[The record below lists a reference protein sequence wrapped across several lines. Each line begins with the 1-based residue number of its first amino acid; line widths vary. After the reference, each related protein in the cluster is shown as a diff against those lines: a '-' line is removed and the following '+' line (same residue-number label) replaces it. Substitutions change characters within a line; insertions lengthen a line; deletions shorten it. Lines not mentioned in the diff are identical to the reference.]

1 MDPNQSGVVRLTG
14 DPEEGASMPAT
25 RVTMKDVA
33 RASGVSPATVSFVL
47 NESANQTI
55 PAATRERVQRV
66 AAELGYV
73 PHGLARALREGT
85 SRIVVLNVARLPHG
99 GTSLAGFIDALD
111 DELGRFGHTLLVRYR
126 DRPEDTD
133 RLIAA
138 ISPRAVLDLDRLY
151 FSDDSEI
158 ADGGWTDGLA
168 AHTAVQIRYLA
179 EQGHVGLGMALREGA
194 DVERLAAIRLEY
206 ARRTIDDLGLPAL
219 ANLTVGRSSDEDQRA
234 LAGFLQRHPA
244 VTAIAG
250 LDDEAALRVLAAARH
265 LGIEVPAR
273 LAVIGF
279 DDSPVGELFSP
290 ALTTLRLD
298 TGAFGRR
305 AARLLL
311 DEPPGTEVPGPA
323 TVIRRA
329 SA

>member
-1 MDPNQSGVVRLTG
+1 
-14 DPEEGASMPAT
+14 MPAT

-47 NESANQTI
+47 NDSAGQTI
-55 PAATRERVQRV
+55 PDATRERVRRV

-111 DELGRFGHTLLVRYR
+111 EELGRLGHTLLVRYR
-126 DRPEDTD
+126 DRPEDTE

-151 FSDDSEI
+151 FADEPEI

-168 AHTAVQIRYLA
+168 AHTAVQVRYLA
-179 EQGHVGLGMALREGA
+179 EQGHVTLGMALREGA
-194 DVERLAAIRLEY
+194 DVERLAEIRFEY
-206 ARRTIDDLGLPAL
+206 ARRTAAELGLPTPQR
-219 ANLTVGRSSDEDQRA
+219 LTVGGSVDHDRAA
-234 LAGFLQRHPA
+234 LASFVERHPD
-244 VTAIAG
+244 VTAVAA
-250 LDDEAALRVLAAARH
+250 LDDEAALRVLAAARD
-265 LGIEVPAR
+265 LGLPVPGR

-279 DDSPVGELFSP
+279 DDSPLGELFSP

-305 AARLLL
+305 AARVLL
-311 DEPPGTEVPGPA
+311 DEPPGTETPGPA

>member
-1 MDPNQSGVVRLTG
+1 
-14 DPEEGASMPAT
+14 MPAS

-47 NESANQTI
+47 NDSAGQTI
-55 PAATRERVQRV
+55 PDDTRERVRRV

-73 PHGLARALREGT
+73 PHGVARALREGT

-111 DELGRFGHTLLVRYR
+111 EELGRFGHTLLVRYR
-126 DRPEDTD
+126 DRPEDTE

-138 ISPRAVLDLDRLY
+138 ISPRAVLDLDRVY
-151 FSDDSEI
+151 FTDDSEV

-168 AHTAVQIRYLA
+168 AHTAVQLTYLA
-179 EQGHVGLGMALREGA
+179 EQGHARLGMALRAGA

-206 ARRTIDDLGLPAL
+206 AEHAVAELGLPPL
-219 ANLTVGRSSDEDQRA
+219 RHLTVGSSLDEDRDA
-234 LAGFLQRHPA
+234 LAAFLERHPD

-250 LDDEAALRVLAAARH
+250 LDDEAALRVLAAARD
-265 LGIEVPAR
+265 LDLAVPGR

-279 DDSPVGELFSP
+279 DDSPLGELFSP

-305 AARLLL
+305 AARVLL
-311 DEPPGTEVPGPA
+311 DEAPGAETPGPA
-323 TVIRRA
+323 IVIRRA

>member
-1 MDPNQSGVVRLTG
+1 
-14 DPEEGASMPAT
+14 MPAT

-47 NESANQTI
+47 NDSAGQTI
-55 PAATRERVQRV
+55 PDATRERVRRV

-73 PHGLARALREGT
+73 PHGVARALREGT

-99 GTSLAGFIDALD
+99 GTSLSGFIDALD
-111 DELGRFGHTLLVRYR
+111 EELGRFGHTLLVRYR

-138 ISPRAVLDLDRLY
+138 ISPRAVLDLDRVY
-151 FSDDSEI
+151 FADDGEV

-168 AHTAVQIRYLA
+168 AHTAVQLSYLA
-179 EQGHVGLGMALREGA
+179 EQGHTGLGMALRAGA
-194 DVERLAAIRLEY
+194 DVERLATIRLEY
-206 ARRTIDDLGLPAL
+206 ARRTVADLGLSPL
-219 ANLTVGRSSDEDQRA
+219 RHLTVGASPDEDRDV
-234 LAGFLQRHPA
+234 LASFLERQPD

-250 LDDEAALRVLAAARH
+250 LDDEAALRVLAAARD
-265 LGIEVPAR
+265 LDLAVPGR

-279 DDSPVGELFSP
+279 DDSPLGELFSP

-305 AARLLL
+305 AARVLL
-311 DEPPGTEVPGPA
+311 DEAPGEETPGPA
-323 TVIRRA
+323 IVIRRA

>member
-1 MDPNQSGVVRLTG
+1 
-14 DPEEGASMPAT
+14 MPAT

-47 NESANQTI
+47 NDSAGQTI
-55 PAATRERVQRV
+55 PDATRERVRRV

-111 DELGRFGHTLLVRYR
+111 EELGRLGHTLLVRYR
-126 DRPEDTD
+126 DRPEDTE

-151 FSDDSEI
+151 FADEPEI

-168 AHTAVQIRYLA
+168 AHTAVQVRYLA
-179 EQGHVGLGMALREGA
+179 EQGHVALGMALREGA
-194 DVERLAAIRLEY
+194 DVERLAEIRFEY
-206 ARRTIDDLGLPAL
+206 ARRTIAELGLPTL
-219 ANLTVGRSSDEDQRA
+219 QRLTVGRSVDDDRAA
-234 LAGFLQRHPA
+234 LASFLERHPD
-244 VTAIAG
+244 VTAVAA
-250 LDDEAALRVLAAARH
+250 LDDEAALRVLAAARG
-265 LGIEVPAR
+265 LGIAVPGR

-279 DDSPVGELFSP
+279 DDSPLGELFSP

-311 DEPPGTEVPGPA
+311 DEPPCTETPGPA
-323 TVIRRA
+323 TVVRRE